1 MIDWNAQ
8 RYLTIYNL
16 AEGEWVQY
24 PAGADHPGASPHQQG
39 CHPHP
44 DPGHRGFDIEKGHKK
59 EWYYRKEAKDRN
71 GHVGFSELKDL
82 SWLRASHGGMAA
94 AAAGN
99 DTSHYPR
106 QVPQMHRDV

>member
-1 MIDWNAQ
+1 MLRDIGLYITLQKASGFNI
-8 RYLTIYNL
+8 LLELITL
-16 AEGEWVQY
+16 AHLHTSRAVIPTQTQAIEGFE
-24 PAGADHPGASPHQQG
+24 
-39 CHPHP
+39 
-44 DPGHRGFDIEKGHKK
+44 IEKGHKR

-82 SWLRASHGGMAA
+82 SWLRASHGGMAD